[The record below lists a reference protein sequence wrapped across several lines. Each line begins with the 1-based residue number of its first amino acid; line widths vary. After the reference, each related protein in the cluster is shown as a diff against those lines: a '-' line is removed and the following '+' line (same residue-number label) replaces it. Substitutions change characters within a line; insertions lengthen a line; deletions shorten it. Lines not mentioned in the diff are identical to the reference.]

1 MENLTENFILNKI
14 KEVSGDEMI
23 EIKSFSKS
31 DVGRVRQNNEDFYGE
46 FRIEPD
52 HFVFVVAD
60 GMGGHNAGEVAS
72 RLAVLTFFESYKKYF
87 EEIGETEKAIE
98 LAFYDANK
106 RVFEEGA
113 GKESQHGMGTTLS
126 TLILKGENAYLGHV
140 GDSRIYLIREDECRR
155 LTKDHSLV
163 GKMRENGVITEEEA
177 RVHPRRNILYLSLGV
192 KESIVPQIR
201 GGIDVKDGDVFVVCT
216 DGLSNMVS
224 DEEIKIISINNPPK
238 KAVEKMIEIAKE
250 RGAPDNVTVEVIK
263 IEKKKEDD
271 EITKKIKI
279 KRKKRFGIF

>member
-1 MENLTENFILNKI
+1 
-14 KEVSGDEMI
+14 MI

-46 FRIEPD
+46 FRIEPN

-98 LAFYDANK
+98 LAFHDANK

-126 TLILKGENAYLGHV
+126 TLILRGENAYLGHV

-163 GKMRENGVITEEEA
+163 GKMKENGVITEEEA
-177 RVHPRRNILYLSLGV
+177 RSHPRRNILYLSLGV

-263 IEKKKEDD
+263 IEKKKEAD
-271 EITKKIKI
+271 EITKKIEI